1 MASNYEY
8 TVLTQN
14 SYDPLFGEM
23 AGDGD
28 GDGFSNAMKRKR
40 KNTGQSDTGQSDT
53 FLSSSTH
60 DKLSMMYSE
69 IMCIRRSQEEKN
81 RGMSTFQN
89 CFKFMY
95 DKLDEVVKVTNRNTS
110 MMKTLAYKSIDLE
123 ARSRRNN
130 LVFWGISENYNENC
144 FSIIREF
151 IKNHLDMDADKMYL
165 ARSHR
170 LGPRKIGYRNPRRP
184 IIVNFRDFCDTEA
197 IMAKAY
203 MLKGTPFSIDH
214 DLPKE
219 IIEARKH
226 IWRELK
232 EIRSH
237 NHRVKYQIVYPAKLI
252 VEGKVVRDE
261 FPDWNEVIRSSR
273 LSDFTHID
281 ISDDSSMLK
290 EHEYTTTHSKQ
301 SSSVNH
307 THALAGKTNMSRDY
321 CDKYSEAMDAS
332 SSCSNDCRTSE
343 QAKLID
349 LVRSTVAD
357 TSQSIRQEESTLGS
371 VGSIRGTI
379 GMQNTENA
387 TTNGQEG
394 HKRSNS
400 CTPSLFRP
408 YNESSSLPGSDLTN
422 PKPISNSSKKNT
434 ELPPEN
440 PDKNTHIPRSKQ
452 RVVNSRRNQSVSV
465 PRTSQ
470 SRVTENRECDKNR
483 QSGNKNSPAT
493 QSSSRSTCDSGISR
507 GAINSQADS

>member
-1 MASNYEY
+1 
-8 TVLTQN
+8 
-14 SYDPLFGEM
+14 
-23 AGDGD
+23 
-28 GDGFSNAMKRKR
+28 
-40 KNTGQSDTGQSDT
+40 
-53 FLSSSTH
+53 
-60 DKLSMMYSE
+60 
-69 IMCIRRSQEEKN
+69 
-81 RGMSTFQN
+81 
-89 CFKFMY
+89 
-95 DKLDEVVKVTNRNTS
+95 
-110 MMKTLAYKSIDLE
+110 
-123 ARSRRNN
+123 
-130 LVFWGISENYNENC
+130 
-144 FSIIREF
+144 
-151 IKNHLDMDADKMYL
+151 
-165 ARSHR
+165 
-170 LGPRKIGYRNPRRP
+170 
-184 IIVNFRDFCDTEA
+184 
-197 IMAKAY
+197 

-261 FPDWNEVIRSSR
+261 FSDWNEVIRASR

-281 ISDDSSMLK
+281 ISDDSSMIK
-290 EHEYTTTHSKQ
+290 EHEYTMTHSKQ

-307 THALAGKTNMSRDY
+307 THALAGKTNMSRDH
-321 CDKYSEAMDAS
+321 CDKYSEAMDTS
-332 SSCSNDCRTSE
+332 SSCSNDYRTSE
-343 QAKLID
+343 QAKVID
-349 LVRSTVAD
+349 LVRSTAAD
-357 TSQSIRQEESTLGS
+357 SSQSVRQEESTLGS
-371 VGSIRGTI
+371 VGSIRRTI

-387 TTNGQEG
+387 TTNLGQEG

-422 PKPISNSSKKNT
+422 PKPISNSSKKIT

-452 RVVNSRRNQSVSV
+452 RVVNSRRNRSVSV

-470 SRVTENRECDKNR
+470 SRATENRECDKNR
-483 QSGNKNSPAT
+483 QSGNKNSPET
-493 QSSSRSTCDSGISR
+493 QSSSRLTCDSGISR

>member
-1 MASNYEY
+1 
-8 TVLTQN
+8 
-14 SYDPLFGEM
+14 
-23 AGDGD
+23 
-28 GDGFSNAMKRKR
+28 
-40 KNTGQSDTGQSDT
+40 
-53 FLSSSTH
+53 
-60 DKLSMMYSE
+60 
-69 IMCIRRSQEEKN
+69 
-81 RGMSTFQN
+81 
-89 CFKFMY
+89 
-95 DKLDEVVKVTNRNTS
+95 
-110 MMKTLAYKSIDLE
+110 
-123 ARSRRNN
+123 
-130 LVFWGISENYNENC
+130 
-144 FSIIREF
+144 
-151 IKNHLDMDADKMYL
+151 MYL

-170 LGPRKIGYRNPRRP
+170 LGPRKIGRP

-273 LSDFTHID
+273 LSNFTHID
-281 ISDDSSMLK
+281 ISDDSSMIK

-307 THALAGKTNMSRDY
+307 THALAGKTNMSRDH

-349 LVRSTVAD
+349 FVRSGVAD

-371 VGSIRGTI
+371 VDSIRGTI
-379 GMQNTENA
+379 GMQNTEKCNY
-387 TTNGQEG
+387 Q
-394 HKRSNS
+394 
-400 CTPSLFRP
+400 RP
-408 YNESSSLPGSDLTN
+408 RGSQKVKFMYT
-422 PKPISNSSKKNT
+422 I
-434 ELPPEN
+434 
-440 PDKNTHIPRSKQ
+440 
-452 RVVNSRRNQSVSV
+452 
-465 PRTSQ
+465 
-470 SRVTENRECDKNR
+470 
-483 QSGNKNSPAT
+483 
-493 QSSSRSTCDSGISR
+493 
-507 GAINSQADS
+507 AIQAL